1 MSVQKMMFL
10 ISINTIIKTMIW
22 LTLVIQFTFL
32 ILLMLMDKNNSIHV
46 ITQNYFKRNN
56 FFFKT

>member
-1 MSVQKMMFL
+1 MMFL

>member
-1 MSVQKMMFL
+1 MSVQKMIFL

-56 FFFKT
+56 FF